1 MLAPCVS
8 PGDERQW
15 TWVATSPGSS
25 GVPAELSV
33 FLHQHKSWHLISTLS
48 LGRFHSISYNRRLK
62 RVSVGGHPPSCVA
75 WHYLEA
81 LSCSASWHN
90 WAHSLKI
97 PRKDFFSFSF
107 PKNHL
112 NWEVGFCLCK
122 THQDLLLP
130 LPTPRQ
136 SCLPCSS
143 SQWLKTMS
151 QAFIASLVFC
161 C

>member
-1 MLAPCVS
+1 MCE
-8 PGDERQW
+8 PGWWETVDMGCHLPRQLW
-15 TWVATSPGSS
+15 CPSRTLS
-25 GVPAELSV
+25 VPAPAQILTPDFYPV
-33 FLHQHKSWHLISTLS
+33 